1 MNVNL
6 KRLACIFAVAVL
18 AMSVARPTAAKKPQ
32 PEPPPDFTIE
42 TSEWNYSFVPEYP
55 IWDGQYWYS
64 GEWHPDRVWT
74 EDVGESIGKPIYEKD
89 RQVGETLWLTSWL
102 KDGSA
107 EVLIAQRF
115 KKKDSKRQWSG
126 TFLIVKATGEYA
138 FLLGAT
144 GSATGAVDQ
153 FYSYRTVTLKGFFP

>member
-1 MNVNL
+1 VT
-6 KRLACIFAVAVL
+6 AAAVL
-18 AMSVARPTAAKKPQ
+18 ALSLAEPAAAKKPVV
-32 PEPPPDFTIE
+32 EPSPDFTIE
-42 TSEWNYSFVPEYP
+42 TSEWNYSFVPWEP

-74 EDVGESIGKPIYEKD
+74 EDVGESIGTSVYEKGY
-89 RQVGETLWLTSWL
+89 QVGETLWLTSWWR
-102 KDGSA
+102 DGSV

-115 KKKDSKRQWSG
+115 KKKDSKQQWSG
-126 TFLIVKATGEYA
+126 TFLIVEATGKYA